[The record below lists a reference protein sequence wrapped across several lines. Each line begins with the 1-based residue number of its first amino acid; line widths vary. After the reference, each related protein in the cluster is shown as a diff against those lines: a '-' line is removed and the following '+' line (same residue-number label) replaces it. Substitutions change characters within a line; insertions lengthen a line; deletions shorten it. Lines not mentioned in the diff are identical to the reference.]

1 MKIARRDESVLTV
14 VDFPIVT
21 GVASLLLVIS
31 PVIVFIRDLVSGV
44 RSTRLEL
51 GMVALA
57 LTGLLTGALFV
68 KRGVFEFDRRRRILT
83 WRRGGVF
90 GAKGGCVPF
99 EKIRSAT
106 VETIANDTSAVR
118 SYRTEVATNDGTIP
132 ITQYYSQGK
141 RKRCERMREE
151 INRFVHPE
159 ACPGGAENDVRE
171 MARNDHSVGAVA
183 LAKEKLG
190 LSTSEAV
197 RFVDEARDGGGKA
210 S

>member
-14 VDFPIVT
+14 VDFPIGT
-21 GVASLLLVIS
+21 GVMSLLF
-31 PVIVFIRDLVSGV
+31 VIVALVGLIRDLKSGGV
-44 RSTRLEL
+44 RSTRDEFW
-51 GMVALA
+51 MVVMA
-57 LTGLLTGALFV
+57 LTGLLTGALFT

-83 WRRGGVF
+83 WRRVGVF

-106 VETIANDTSAVR
+106 VETITGDTSAVR

-132 ITQYYSQGK
+132 ITQYYSTGE

-159 ACPGGAENDVRE
+159 ACPGGAGTTQRGQDSIQDGTELKPQMN
-171 MARNDHSVGAVA
+171 A
-183 LAKEKLG
+183 
-190 LSTSEAV
+190 
-197 RFVDEARDGGGKA
+197 DERR
-210 S
+210 